1 MPAASQIL
9 VLNSGSSSLK
19 FGLYAPG
26 ASDETPVLTGSADE
40 IGRAEGT
47 LRITSAAGDV
57 LLEERHVLETQ
68 EHALGKIAAAVTQH
82 AGQLAGI
89 GHRIVHG
96 GPHLAEHQRITPA
109 VVRRLQQS
117 VHFAPLHIPQS
128 LRLLQL
134 AQKSFPGVSNFACF
148 DTAFHRN
155 LPDVASHLPLPQ
167 ECFAEGI
174 RRYGFHG
181 LSYESIVHRLAN
193 ALPDRAVLAHLGNGS
208 SVAAVHRGTSIDTS
222 MGLTPTGGVVMSSRS
237 GDLDPGVLVYLART
251 KSLTPD
257 AMEALLNHQCGLA
270 GLSGGDSDM
279 QSLLS
284 KEAAGDAQA
293 HLAVEAFCIS
303 VKKMIGAYAALMGG
317 IDLLVFTGGIGWH
330 SSQIR
335 ARICS
340 GLEMF
345 GLAEEQ
351 NPPAGKVLAVQA
363 EEELQ
368 IARHLRRLL
377 AAETPSA

>member
-1 MPAASQIL
+1 MSATSQIL

-26 ASDETPVLTGSADE
+26 ASEETPVLTGSAEE

-47 LRITSAAGDV
+47 LRVVSATGEV
-57 LLEERHVLETQ
+57 LRSEQHVLETQ
-68 EHALGKIAAAVTQH
+68 EQALAKTAAAVKQY
-82 AGQLAGI
+82 AGRLAGI

-96 GPHLAEHQRITPA
+96 GPHLVEHQRITPA
-109 VVRRLQQS
+109 VVITLQES

-128 LRLLQL
+128 LRLVQL
-134 AQKSFPGVSNFACF
+134 AEKHFPGVTNFACF
-148 DTAFHRN
+148 DTAFHRH

-167 ECFAEGI
+167 EYFAEGI

-181 LSYESIVHRLAN
+181 LSYESIVHRLGK
-193 ALPDRAVLAHLGNGS
+193 ALPERAVLAHLGNGS

-237 GDLDPGVLVYLART
+237 GDLDPGVLVYLARA
-251 KSLTPD
+251 KGLTPD
-257 AMEALLNHQCGLA
+257 AMEALLNHRCGLA
-270 GLSGGDSDM
+270 GLSDGDSDM
-279 QSLLS
+279 QSLLA
-284 KEAAGDAQA
+284 KEAGGDSAA
-293 HLAVEAFCIS
+293 HLAVEAFCTS

-317 IDLLVFTGGIGWH
+317 VDLLVFTGGIGWH

-335 ARICS
+335 ARICA

-351 NPPAGKVLAVQA
+351 KPPAGKVLAVQA

-368 IARHLRRLL
+368 IARHVRRLL
-377 AAETPSA
+377 AAETSSA

>member
-1 MPAASQIL
+1 MAAASQIL

-26 ASDETPVLTGSADE
+26 ASDETPVLTGSADA
-40 IGRAEGT
+40 IGRSEGT
-47 LRITSAAGDV
+47 LRVTSAEGDV

-82 AGQLAGI
+82 AGRLAGI

-96 GPHLAEHQRITPA
+96 GPHLVEHQRITPA
-109 VVRRLQQS
+109 VVHTLQQS

-128 LRLLQL
+128 LSLLRV
-134 AQKSFPGVSNFACF
+134 AEKFFPGVANFACF

-155 LPDVASHLPLPQ
+155 LPAVASHLPLPP
-167 ECFAEGI
+167 EYFAEGV

-181 LSYESIVHRLAN
+181 LSYESIVHRLGS
-193 ALPDRAVLAHLGNGS
+193 ALPERAVLAHLGNGS
-208 SVAAVHRGTSIDTS
+208 SVAAVHRGASIDTS

-237 GDLDPGVLVYLART
+237 GDLDPGVLVYLARA
-251 KSLTPD
+251 KGLTPD
-257 AMEALLNHQCGLA
+257 AMEALLDHQCGLA

-279 QSLLS
+279 QSLLA
-284 KEAAGDAQA
+284 KEAAGDTQA
-293 HLAVEAFCIS
+293 HLAVAAFCIS
-303 VKKMIGAYAALMGG
+303 VKKTIGAYAALMGG
-317 IDLLVFTGGIGWH
+317 VDLLVFTGGIGWH

-340 GLEMF
+340 GLEVL
-345 GLAEEQ
+345 GLRAAQE
-351 NPPAGKVLAVQA
+351 PPAGKVLALQA

-368 IARHLRRLL
+368 MARHVRRLL
-377 AAETPSA
+377 AAEAPSA